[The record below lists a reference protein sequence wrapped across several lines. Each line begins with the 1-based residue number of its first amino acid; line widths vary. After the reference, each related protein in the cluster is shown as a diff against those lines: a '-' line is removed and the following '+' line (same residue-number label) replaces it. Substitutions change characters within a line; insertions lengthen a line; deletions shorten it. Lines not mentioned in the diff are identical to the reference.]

1 MERAWRKEERDLEL
15 NLRGSPQARRRQV
28 PRPPRK
34 TTPLYFKLPFFSP
47 LLFSTL
53 CHGPCPDTSVLV
65 PLSPVLLS
73 CPLFVHPFPAPL
85 IIRLY
90 FRFFTSP
97 RFALSLSLSLSLS
110 PLLSLCLS
118 PPFLS
123 LSLPLPLSS
132 LYFRL
137 YEHKVHRELLE
148 RSYNPWTRKS
158 GEPLYTCVCLY
169 ICTRALINP
178 LVIPPS

>member
-34 TTPLYFKLPFFSP
+34 TTPLCFKLPFFSP

-90 FRFFTSP
+90 FRFFISP
-97 RFALSLSLSLSLS
+97 RFALSLSLSLSPLS
-110 PLLSLCLS
+110 SLSLSLCLS
-118 PPFLS
+118 LLPFS
-123 LSLPLPLSS
+123 LSLPPPLS
-132 LYFRL
+132 
-137 YEHKVHRELLE
+137 
-148 RSYNPWTRKS
+148 
-158 GEPLYTCVCLY
+158 PLFSTL
-169 ICTRALINP
+169 RA
-178 LVIPPS
+178 